1 MQIIPIKKKHIW
13 LINIARSLKDTHQT
27 GQVFITAFALK
38 GNKILAIGC
47 NNYKVNH
54 PEKSFGKYLPCKHRL
69 FDYHSGLH
77 AEVKCIKELG
87 AFRDDYHKIE
97 IFVVRIGNDKNKPVI
112 PMHVR
117 CKCKYITIP
126 NDNWKNNTGE
136 IKSLEDIM
144 ESDDYGI

>member
-54 PEKSFGKYLPCKHRL
+54 PEKSFGKYLPYKHRL

-97 IFVVRIGNDKNKPVI
+97 IFVARIGNDKNKPVKYSK
-112 PMHVR
+112 P
-117 CKCKYITIP
+117 CKNCQRVLAEYNFKRVEYTTDSDI
-126 NDNWKNNTGE
+126 E
-136 IKSLEDIM
+136 IGRL
-144 ESDDYGI
+144 